1 MASASRS
8 KSKVTFTDEI
18 NKLKAYLYSES
29 NEDAKRPLLYPL
41 FQKLYK
47 EKFKIESDACG
58 ADIYIEGQII
68 VEAKSHYSD
77 WLDGFYQALHY
88 HKKHGLVYSVIV
100 VIAHK
105 FVGIWRLNKMPEFA
119 VILAHTADAQIAPN
133 VTGRENA
140 RKTAQLNKKL
150 IKESAIYWL
159 EPKDLEGSYFAGEA
173 KSIVFELHE
182 ILSIL
187 KNPGVERL
195 QMNTRNFIEHIELLK
210 KYFEHSIDAVHA
222 FYSMVAYWD
231 ITSTVSF
238 NENSNKIC
246 LVGFKGQKNSDQ
258 IPINPILFK
267 EFKKFIETR
276 YIFTNEGSGLTV
288 DYYFSRFDEVI
299 SRIDPEY
306 VKQHGIFFTDINLS
320 KFALWYAK
328 KVIDAKLDD
337 QYIFFDPPGGSGNL
351 ISSWRGKLKHK
362 IISELQPDLL
372 RIIERRMKI
381 DPWHIESG
389 FTIIPKTSDNE
400 GLNFLDCDAS
410 HYLAKLE
417 KELKLKNLA
426 IDKPFAFL
434 LNPPYKSTDEN
445 ESARDNANA
454 NYTIHPSILE
464 LTGEDAGKERYLAFL
479 GQILNISKL
488 KAQSN
493 EASESLVLIFT
504 PTSWLIP
511 RPSYVAFRKEWDKH
525 FSYQD
530 GFIITSNEFFKLQGK
545 WPLAFTIWKYNYD
558 DNRTNQV
565 LVKNFTHLKREELN
579 INWSLG
585 ENELHFI
592 LSNDRFDSESIN
604 LGIGRSNIRS
614 IIPSLLDKNGNNLA
628 QPRYNFYRK
637 ATIEE
642 KNHKYH
648 SGFPQNDP
656 RHVQLKAVY
665 GYCDSDQI
673 GFMDDLT
680 PVRLKQESFSRH
692 SFSPDR
698 IWFRLDLSF
707 IDVNKSKCICKP
719 PDQKG
724 YCAYDLSS
732 SKALITW
739 FCITKAIN
747 GKYPTWA
754 NQSDIW
760 TPDISPY
767 LSSYWYALCF
777 AFVLA
782 ENRCVVTTFEKDNPV
797 PGTPEIFIDNPL
809 CPANKESFW
818 ATTLDQ
824 EITADHGIAYEL
836 VNKIKLLYRT
846 WNLNYCKGQYLR
858 NVGLKDEPY
867 FKYFDYEDFLTP
879 YSGLIQ
885 LKKYAVNEG
894 LKDIHDLFTEIQELT
909 KKVKEELY
917 RLLVEE
923 FKYFE

>member
-1 MASASRS
+1 MAIPSRS
-8 KSKVTFTDEI
+8 KSKVTFTEEI
-18 NKLKAYLYSES
+18 KDFKKYLYSES

-41 FQKLYK
+41 FKKLYK
-47 EKFKIESDACG
+47 ERFKIESDACG
-58 ADIYIEGQII
+58 ADVYIEGQII
-68 VEAKSHYSD
+68 VEAKTHYSD

-119 VILAHTADAQIAPN
+119 VILAHTSDAQIAPN
-133 VTGRENA
+133 VTGKENA

-187 KNPGVERL
+187 KHPGVERL
-195 QMNTRNFIEHIELLK
+195 QMNTRNFIDHIELLK
-210 KYFEHSIDAVHA
+210 KYFEQPIDAVHA

-337 QYIFFDPPGGSGNL
+337 QYIFFDPAGGSGNL

-426 IDKPFAFL
+426 IDKPLAFL
-434 LNPPYKSTDEN
+434 LNPPYKNTDEH
-445 ESARDNANA
+445 ESAREDTNA

-488 KAQSN
+488 KAQDS
-493 EASESLVLIFT
+493 EHPESLVLIFT

-525 FSYQD
+525 FSYLD

-558 DNRTNQV
+558 ETRTNKVEVADYSHFKHQD
-565 LVKNFTHLKREELN
+565 LN
-579 INWSLG
+579 INW
-585 ENELHFI
+585 
-592 LSNDRFDSESIN
+592 N
-604 LGIGRSNIRS
+604 LGDEELNFVFGDKFLYHKKVRLDNSRGSIKEGVGQSMYDFKRDPTKLEIDSNS
-614 IIPSLLDKNGNNLA
+614 IYGGLPLKDERRKNKKTYGIA
-628 QPRYNFYRK
+628 
-637 ATIEE
+637 IS
-642 KNHKYH
+642 KY
-648 SGFPQNDP
+648 
-656 RHVQLKAVY
+656 
-665 GYCDSDQI
+665 I
-673 GFMDDLT
+673 GFMDDAT
-680 PVRLKQESFSRH
+680 PVRVKQDKYNRLTNTTDRLWFYLDNRILQLNLLKCFNGPSDNRSFCVFDLVSAKIIL
-692 SFSPDR
+692 SWFS
-698 IWFRLDLSF
+698 LG
-707 IDVNKSKCICKP
+707 KSIS
-719 PDQKG
+719 G
-724 YCAYDLSS
+724 
-732 SKALITW
+732 I
-739 FCITKAIN
+739 
-747 GKYPTWA
+747 YPLWA
-754 NQSDIW
+754 NQFDIW
-760 TPDISPY
+760 APNITNEREK
-767 LSSYWYALCF
+767 YWYALCF

-797 PGTPEIFIDNPL
+797 PGAPEIFIDNPL

-836 VNKIKLLYRT
+836 VQKIKLLYRT

-867 FKYFDYEDFLTP
+867 FKYFDYEDYLTP

-894 LKDIHDLFTEIQELT
+894 LKDIHDQFIEIQELT

-917 RLLVEE
+917 RLLVDE
-923 FKYFE
+923 FNYFE